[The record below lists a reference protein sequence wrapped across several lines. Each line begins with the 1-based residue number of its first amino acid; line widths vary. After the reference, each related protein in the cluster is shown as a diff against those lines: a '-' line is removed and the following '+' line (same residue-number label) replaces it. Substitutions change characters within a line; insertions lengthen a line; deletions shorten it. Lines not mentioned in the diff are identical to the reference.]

1 MFKLFLFAVCVL
13 ATLHSLI
20 TKLVFQERKKV
31 LEVILDRVNYIGAH
45 DGLKRRLSSELHG
58 TIGFQAAFF
67 SIKCEECL
75 KAVPSPV

>member
-1 MFKLFLFAVCVL
+1 MQN
-13 ATLHSLI
+13 HM
-20 TKLVFQERKKV
+20 V

-58 TIGFQAAFF
+58 TIWFQAAFF